1 MVSGLGGSP
10 WPIPFFVI
18 TDYQRGTGM
27 LSQNQYT
34 DQTPPQTYQEV
45 PAPRANTG
53 PATTGLQ
60 ETGLIATSIGGISTI
75 SILLWIGFRLGGIT
89 SSLEHVVNALQSL
102 TERIDRKV

>member
-1 MVSGLGGSP
+1 
-10 WPIPFFVI
+10 
-18 TDYQRGTGM
+18 M
-27 LSQNQYT
+27 LSQKQYPS
-34 DQTPPQTYQEV
+34 PPHTQTYQEV
-45 PAPRANTG
+45 PVPRSYSD
-53 PATTGLQ
+53 PATHGLQ